1 MICSEAK
8 ILGHNIDINAGVLI
22 QPKASVIASDRT
34 KSVFIGESNI
44 LEECVTIRDSTI
56 GHSNLIEVGTLIE
69 DSTIGDCNVISP
81 KVSIKN
87 SKIGNGCFIAA
98 TIKLDGV
105 TIPDGTSVYL
115 VQGKWRCKPVDI
127 SILRP
132 SVDGYRDALTNA
144 DSAQSLGRNFQ
155 MHKDFTAI

>member
-1 MICSEAK
+1 MICAEAK
-8 ILGHNIDINAGVLI
+8 VLGHNIEINDGVLI
-22 QPKASVIASDRT
+22 HPRATVKASDRS
-34 KSVFIGESNI
+34 KSVVIGESNI
-44 LEECVTIRDSTI
+44 LEECVTIKDSTL
-56 GHSNLIEVGTLIE
+56 GHSNVVEVGALIE

-105 TIPDGTSVYL
+105 MIPDGTSVYL

-132 SVDGYRDALTNA
+132 SIDGYRTALTNA
-144 DSAQSLGRNFQ
+144 DSAQSLTRNFQ